1 MFGIHR
7 FWLTSNLLSTV
18 FGIQYLEVFVDVAEK
33 EHACCC
39 KRGSENRF
47 EKRCGLRN
55 SKNDTSLRFTYHHL
69 SPPPTLNRSESPRD
83 ELYKI
88 SNCLR
93 GNSVGGRLGVVW
105 RLSAFAHCLPPLH
118 SS

>member
-1 MFGIHR
+1 MLPR
-7 FWLTSNLLSTV
+7 RSMLAAR
-18 FGIQYLEVFVDVAEK
+18 EVP
-33 EHACCC
+33 
-39 KRGSENRF
+39 RIILM
-47 EKRCGLRN
+47 RCGLRN
-55 SKNDTSLRFTYHHL
+55 SKNDMSLRFTYHHL
-69 SPPPTLNRSESPRD
+69 SPPPTLNRSESPRV

-105 RLSAFAHCLPPLH
+105 GLSAFAHRLPPLH